1 MLIKK
6 SKMSGK
12 LLGLDA
18 INSNTLSNEFC
29 KKEHKSP
36 VQNKICKECYSIENT
51 TNIFLT
57 GPEIE
62 DTIPPLIGNLIKFD
76 NQSVSSLARP
86 TLNSEKIILLIC

>member
-36 VQNKICKECYSIENT
+36 VQNKLCKECYYSLKQSPT
-51 TNIFLT
+51 TLKLTDQKFVNIFY
-57 GPEIE
+57 
-62 DTIPPLIGNLIKFD
+62 NLKLCFF
-76 NQSVSSLARP
+76 NNFL
-86 TLNSEKIILLIC
+86 C